1 MDIVLGS
8 YPRNMRAI
16 GMVGPFTNKA
26 DHGAVALTLLG
37 MNGSGLLGLL
47 LKAALYVRV
56 KFGQAVLVR

>member
-26 DHGAVALTLLG
+26 DHGAV
-37 MNGSGLLGLL
+37 GSSAEENEQKSEMGED
-47 LKAALYVRV
+47 V
-56 KFGQAVLVR
+56 